1 MTDTVATQDETLLP
15 EDMPGAQL
23 KKARERKQLST
34 QEVADVLNLKHSFV
48 LKMEIDQYDS
58 LPGETFVRGYLRA
71 YAKLVGVNPEKLLDT
86 YNHAFKED
94 AKLEQ
99 RYRPADTIK
108 PQRSFSDP
116 LIKYT
121 TLVVIAALIALS
133 IIWWQSRNGAES
145 LSLSSS
151 ETVTV
156 ETSEGETVVAQ
167 MDITNTDSNTSP
179 DDKTDTA
186 EDGNVEGA
194 AVESDSSDESD
205 INENE
210 TTLSVDTTENSN
222 TTDKPLAVDE
232 NKADT
237 QPVPEKVHTNIVNVN
252 SAESL
257 DMSAINQHTFTI
269 NFDQECWVEVID
281 ARGIKVVSNLKKPG
295 EVSLVK
301 GLPPFKL
308 MIGNAGGARVTY
320 QGKPVD
326 LKAHTN
332 KNNIARFTLGK

>member
-1 MTDTVATQDETLLP
+1 MTDTVATQDNAETLLP

-48 LKMEIDQYDS
+48 LMMEADQYDS
-58 LPGETFVRGYLRA
+58 LPGATFVRGYLRA
-71 YAKLVGVNPEKLLDT
+71 YSKLVGVDPEKLLDV
-86 YNHAFKED
+86 YNLAFKED

-99 RYRPADTIK
+99 RYKPIETIK

-133 IIWWQSRNGAES
+133 IIWWQSRNGSES
-145 LSLSSS
+145 LSLSASD
-151 ETVTV
+151 TVTV
-156 ETSEGETVVAQ
+156 ETSEGETIVAS
-167 MDITNTDSNTSP
+167 MDITKPDEASVEDDSAVDDNGDVDATGDDTDHSA
-179 DDKTDTA
+179 DTA
-186 EDGNVEGA
+186 TDEIAD
-194 AVESDSSDESD
+194 SDS
-205 INENE
+205 
-210 TTLSVDTTENSN
+210 TTVAGSGVDAA
-222 TTDKPLAVDE
+222 KPD
-232 NKADT
+232 
-237 QPVPEKVHTNIVNVN
+237 EKVVEAPPVREEARVSPAKVET
-252 SAESL
+252 AESI
-257 DMSAINQHTFTI
+257 DMDAINQHTFTI
-269 NFDQECWVEVID
+269 NFDEECWVEVTD

-295 EVSLVK
+295 EESLVK

-320 QGKPVD
+320 QGKNVD